1 MKLKWFWKLGTGACC
16 WWSFHIK
23 QKKRD
28 VMHVACQSCTLL
40 PALCSQVEGWESHA
54 LKPPLWFT
62 RSSCPDKSMCY
73 IVLTIVCTIHCYCG
87 LPLDTCGQWTVHV
100 MHACLWSTLSTVSGY
115 GIGLRWSSI
124 MAIRSTLTKGHSTTQ
139 RHLWEHHH
147 LNIYRTIKGRR
158 TMDTGHAHGWHI
170 MVGCLPTV
178 LSPSNH
184 HINASSHITF
194 ASLESFYWTKTNWSA
209 NKANKA
215 HHIKPVLYLKYPHLV
230 KNTGHSSEETP
241 KMHTL

>member
-1 MKLKWFWKLGTGACC
+1 
-16 WWSFHIK
+16 
-23 QKKRD
+23 
-28 VMHVACQSCTLL
+28 MHVAWQSCTLL

-62 RSSCPDKSMCY
+62 RSSCPDMSMCF

-115 GIGLRWSSI
+115 GIGLRWSGI

-147 LNIYRTIKGRR
+147 LNKYRKNSKNCQSQVTWKAKFKCQFVPPRVPSR
-158 TMDTGHAHGWHI
+158 
-170 MVGCLPTV
+170 PV
-178 LSPSNH
+178 LSHHHDHHVHHNH
-184 HINASSHITF
+184 RDQHD
-194 ASLESFYWTKTNWSA
+194 
-209 NKANKA
+209 
-215 HHIKPVLYLKYPHLV
+215 HHDHHDCEDHD
-230 KNTGHSSEETP
+230 NMR
-241 KMHTL
+241 KMKVIWGSWRLSDLI